1 MPSWK
6 QICAKTHRAWAAIGH
21 NADQI
26 TALLTALGTLLTLL
40 TAIIGSRYHP
50 PGS

>member
-6 QICAKTHRAWAAIGH
+6 QTAAKAHRAWVAIGR

-26 TALLTALGTLLTLL
+26 TVLLTALGTLLTLL
-40 TAIIGSRYHP
+40 TAIIGSR
-50 PGS
+50 